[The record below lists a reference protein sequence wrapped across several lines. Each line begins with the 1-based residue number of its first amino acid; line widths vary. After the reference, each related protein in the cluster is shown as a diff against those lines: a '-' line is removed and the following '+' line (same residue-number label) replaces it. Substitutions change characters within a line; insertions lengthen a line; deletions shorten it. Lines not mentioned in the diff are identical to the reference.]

1 MSLTDKFDRNRK
13 KGSGKIAQDNMV
25 EDGEGENFAK
35 AGTMRNISFV
45 MLDGSREFFSYADL
59 SRCSYNPEQ
68 SQIILN
74 FRGFAIVTIKGIN
87 LESLY
92 NQFQGQLPRQI
103 ICEDKRYKDS
113 GVENKIYVTEIVV
126 IDTQIM

>member
-13 KGSGKIAQDNMV
+13 KGSGKVAQGNTD
-25 EDGEGENFAK
+25 EDDEGENFAK

-59 SRCSYNPEQ
+59 SRCNYNPEQ

-74 FRGFAIVTIKGIN
+74 FRGIALVTIKGIR
-87 LESLY
+87 LDALY
-92 NQFQGQLPRQI
+92 EQLQGQIPRQI
-103 ICEDKRYKDS
+103 KCRDKRHKDIA
-113 GVENKIYVTEIVV
+113 EDNETYVTEIL
-126 IDTQIM
+126 IAEHFLP

>member
-1 MSLTDKFDRNRK
+1 MSLTDKFDRNRR
-13 KGSGKIAQDNMV
+13 KGSGKVAQGYTD

-45 MLDGSREFFSYADL
+45 MHDGSREFFSYADL

-68 SQIILN
+68 SQIVLN
-74 FRGFAIVTIKGIN
+74 FRGISLVTIKGIK

-92 NQFQGQLPRQI
+92 DQLQGQIPRQI
-103 ICEDKRYKDS
+103 KCRDKRHKDTAEEYE
-113 GVENKIYVTEIVV
+113 VYVTEI
-126 IDTQIM
+126 IISET